1 MSAVD
6 RARRVLASV
15 PARVVL
21 PEGEDP
27 RIVEAAA
34 ILRRSES
41 VDAILLGDSAR
52 VESVATGLGLR
63 RADLEILDPAA
74 RAAVANDYARLYQQA
89 RPGTRPADC
98 SILQVSGLPASPFS
112 SLRKLSSARDRSA

>member
-1 MSAVD
+1 MYWP
-6 RARRVLASV
+6 RARR
-15 PARVVL
+15 RVVL

-41 VDAILLGDSAR
+41 VEAILLGDPAR

-74 RAAVANDYARLYQQA
+74 RAAVADDYAASTSKRA
-89 RPGTRPADC
+89 PGPSQRW
-98 SILQVSGLPASPFS
+98 
-112 SLRKLSSARDRSA
+112 RSALSPARCSMPA